1 MKGWS
6 RLLSASVFY
15 LVAAVAQ
22 AEWST
27 VEAGAGTICSDGSDY
42 RFFVREADP
51 EKLLI
56 YFQGGGAC
64 WFPENCDVHL
74 APSYKV
80 RVDANEPERYRGIFE
95 FDNPENPFRDY
106 SVVMAPY
113 CTADVHMGDREMVY
127 ETPEG
132 ETSDG
137 EAHPAH
143 PLTIHH
149 RGFANAE
156 AVLNWTYANFE
167 GPETVFVTGS
177 SAGSI
182 PSPYYAW
189 QVAEHYRE
197 AAVAQLGDAAG
208 GYRRSAETSTLRM
221 DRWGTLDY
229 LGAKHEPFNG
239 LAEAAFTYE
248 LLYIEAARARPDIQF
263 AAYDAAEDA
272 VQKRFLALGGSETTT
287 LLELLLLN
295 QADIRREVD
304 NFRSYIGPGDSHTIL
319 ARPEFYNT
327 SVNGVRFRDWVAE
340 LAAMRPVDDV
350 RCDPCTTADH
360 E

>member
-1 MKGWS
+1 
-6 RLLSASVFY
+6 
-15 LVAAVAQ
+15 
-22 AEWST
+22 
-27 VEAGAGTICSDGSDY
+27 
-42 RFFVREADP
+42 
-51 EKLLI
+51 
-56 YFQGGGAC
+56 
-64 WFPENCDVHL
+64 
-74 APSYKV
+74 
-80 RVDANEPERYRGIFE
+80 
-95 FDNPENPFRDY
+95 
-106 SVVMAPY
+106 
-113 CTADVHMGDREMVY
+113 TADIHMGDRDTVY
-127 ETPEG
+127 EAVAGKASEDTP
-132 ETSDG
+132 SL
-137 EAHPAH
+137 AL

-149 RGFANAE
+149 RGFVNAE
-156 AVLNWTYANFE
+156 AVLDWTYANYSA
-167 GPETVFVTGS
+167 PERIFVTGS

-189 QVAEHYRE
+189 QVAEHYTD

-229 LGAKHEPFNG
+229 LAAKHEPFEG
-239 LAEAAFTYE
+239 LAESDFTYE
-248 LLYIEAARARPDIQF
+248 LLYIEAARARPDILF

-272 VQKRFLALGGSETTT
+272 VQKRFLALGGSETST

-327 SVNGVRFRDWVAE
+327 SVDGVRFRDWVAT
-340 LAAMRPVDDV
+340 LAAMEPVRDV
-350 RCDPCTTADH
+350 RCDPCAATEH